1 MAVWDNLKRELD
13 TAGKAM
19 QDVLE
24 KAGKA
29 TQGALEEGKV
39 RVDAFRERQLADRAA
54 QALGY
59 AIFRAEQSGSQL
71 DADTKSRLT
80 ATLAERDAEA
90 SRLEGQLNR
99 TASGGGSTASDSTTG
114 STGTSGDAGGA
125 SSTV

>member
-29 TQGALEEGKV
+29 TQGALEEGRV

-71 DADTKSRLT
+71 DADTKARLT
-80 ATLAERDAEA
+80 ATLAEREAEA
-90 SRLEGQLNR
+90 ARLESQLSR
-99 TASGGGSTASDSTTG
+99 TATPPADS
-114 STGTSGDAGGA
+114 AEPPPA
-125 SSTV
+125 V

>member
-13 TAGKAM
+13 TAGKGL

-29 TQGALEEGKV
+29 TQGAIEEGKV

-71 DADTKSRLT
+71 DADTNARLT
-80 ATLAERDAEA
+80 ATLAEREAEA
-90 SRLEGQLNR
+90 ARLEGQL
-99 TASGGGSTASDSTTG
+99 SKTG
-114 STGTSGDAGGA
+114 STQPADATGA
-125 SSTV
+125 TPTF

>member
-13 TAGKAM
+13 TAGKAA

-29 TQGALEEGKV
+29 AQGALEEGKV

-59 AIFRAEQSGSQL
+59 ALFRAEQSGSQL
-71 DADTKSRLT
+71 DAETKARLT
-80 ATLAERDAEA
+80 AALAEKEAEA
-90 SRLEGQLNR
+90 ARLEAQLAR
-99 TASGGGSTASDSTTG
+99 ATAGAASDTAPEASGPTPTA
-114 STGTSGDAGGA
+114 
-125 SSTV
+125 

>member
-13 TAGKAM
+13 TAGKGL

-29 TQGALEEGKV
+29 TQGAIEEGKA

-71 DADTKSRLT
+71 DTDTKARLT
-80 ATLAERDAEA
+80 ATLSEREAEA
-90 SRLEGQLNR
+90 ARLESHLNR
-99 TASGGGSTASDSTTG
+99 AGDTGADTT
-114 STGTSGDAGGA
+114 A

>member
-13 TAGKAM
+13 TAGKGL

-29 TQGALEEGKV
+29 TQGAIEEGKV

-59 AIFRAEQSGSQL
+59 AIFRAEQSGTQL
-71 DADTKSRLT
+71 DSDTKARLT
-80 ATLAERDAEA
+80 ATLSEREAEA
-90 SRLEGQLNR
+90 GRLESQLNR
-99 TASGGGSTASDSTTG
+99 AGDTGADTT
-114 STGTSGDAGGA
+114 A

>member
-13 TAGKAM
+13 TAGKGL

-29 TQGALEEGKV
+29 TQGAIEEGKV

-71 DADTKSRLT
+71 DADTKARLT
-80 ATLAERDAEA
+80 ATLAEREAEA
-90 SRLEGQLNR
+90 SRLEAQLSK
-99 TASGGGSTASDSTTG
+99 SGSAPADTT
-114 STGTSGDAGGA
+114 GA
-125 SSTV
+125 SSGV

>member
-13 TAGKAM
+13 TAGKGL

-29 TQGALEEGKV
+29 TQGAIEEGKA

-71 DADTKSRLT
+71 DSDTKARLT
-80 ATLAERDAEA
+80 ATLSERESEA
-90 SRLEGQLNR
+90 ARLESQLNR
-99 TASGGGSTASDSTTG
+99 AGVTAADTT
-114 STGTSGDAGGA
+114 A

>member
-13 TAGKAM
+13 TAGKGL

-29 TQGALEEGKV
+29 TQGAIEEGKV

-71 DADTKSRLT
+71 DADTKARLT
-80 ATLAERDAEA
+80 ATLAEREAEA
-90 SRLEGQLNR
+90 SRLEAQLSR
-99 TASGGGSTASDSTTG
+99 SGTGPADTVSTPP
-114 STGTSGDAGGA
+114 
-125 SSTV
+125 TV

>member
-71 DADTKSRLT
+71 DADTKARLT
-80 ATLAERDAEA
+80 ATLAEREAEA
-90 SRLEGQLNR
+90 SRLEAQLNR
-99 TASGGGSTASDSTTG
+99 AAAATGAPSASADASGTPPTA
-114 STGTSGDAGGA
+114 
-125 SSTV
+125 

>member
-13 TAGKAM
+13 TAGNGL

-71 DADTKSRLT
+71 DADTKARLT
-80 ATLAERDAEA
+80 ATLSEREAAAARFESQISRSDDAPSSSA
-90 SRLEGQLNR
+90 SESQPP
-99 TASGGGSTASDSTTG
+99 A
-114 STGTSGDAGGA
+114 
-125 SSTV
+125 

>member
-13 TAGKAM
+13 TAGKGL

-29 TQGALEEGKV
+29 TQGAIEEGKV

-59 AIFRAEQSGSQL
+59 AVFRAEQSGSQL
-71 DADTKSRLT
+71 DADTKARLT

-90 SRLEGQLNR
+90 ARLEAQLSR
-99 TASGGGSTASDSTTG
+99 AGAGGPSATASADTTG
-114 STGTSGDAGGA
+114 ATP
-125 SSTV
+125 TV

>member
-13 TAGKAM
+13 TAGKGL

-39 RVDAFRERQLADRAA
+39 RVDAFRAA

-71 DADTKSRLT
+71 DADTKARLT
-80 ATLAERDAEA
+80 ATLAEREAEA
-90 SRLEGQLNR
+90 SRLESQLSR
-99 TASGGGSTASDSTTG
+99 AGATPAD
-114 STGTSGDAGGA
+114 TSGAPPA
-125 SSTV
+125 V

>member
-13 TAGKAM
+13 TAGKGL

-54 QALGY
+54 QAFGY
-59 AIFRAEQSGSQL
+59 AIFRAERTGSQL
-71 DADTKSRLT
+71 DADTKARLT
-80 ATLAERDAEA
+80 ATLAEREAEA
-90 SRLEGQLNR
+90 SRLESQLSR
-99 TASGGGSTASDSTTG
+99 AGAAPAD
-114 STGTSGDAGGA
+114 TSGAPPA
-125 SSTV
+125 V

>member
-13 TAGKAM
+13 TAGKGL

-71 DADTKSRLT
+71 DADTKARLT
-80 ATLAERDAEA
+80 ATLSEREAAAARFESQISRSDDAPSSSA
-90 SRLEGQLNR
+90 SESQPP
-99 TASGGGSTASDSTTG
+99 A
-114 STGTSGDAGGA
+114 
-125 SSTV
+125 

>member
-13 TAGKAM
+13 TAGKGL

-29 TQGALEEGKV
+29 TQGAIEEGKA

-71 DADTKSRLT
+71 DSDTKARLT
-80 ATLAERDAEA
+80 ATLSEREAEA
-90 SRLEGQLNR
+90 ARLESQVNR
-99 TASGGGSTASDSTTG
+99 PGATGPDTT
-114 STGTSGDAGGA
+114 A